1 MKEHIGY
8 EFKLMDYLKEYLS
21 REEVDRFLLNGN
33 QFNSVEK
40 ICDFI
45 KINMMNILR

>member
-21 REEVDRFLLNGN
+21 REEW
-33 QFNSVEK
+33 
-40 ICDFI
+40 IDFI
-45 KINMMNILR
+45 KWKSI